1 MNTSEPEGQKK
12 NLQPYLSPI
21 HVWALAFGCAVGWGA
36 FVMPGTIFL
45 PTAGPLGVA
54 IGMAIGAV
62 IMLVI
67 GLNYH
72 YMMNRYPDAGGT
84 YAFGKHV
91 FGYDHGF
98 MGAWFLLLV
107 FVAITWANATALPL
121 VFRNL
126 LGTTFQVGFHYQL
139 AGYDVYLGEVLL
151 SLSAI
156 WIFGCLCMRGGRLA
170 ARLQTLMALLLFG
183 GTFIGFLSAVT
194 ENGFSSLMPE
204 PVFTPDRSPAL
215 AVLAIVAIAP
225 WAFSGFESISNS
237 TEEFRFSPK
246 KTFAIMI
253 AAITTGLFSYV
264 FLSCVAASCIPKV
277 YGSWP
282 YYLHDLG
289 NLTGLAALPTFHA
302 ANVLLGTPGLLIL
315 GLTTIAGIVTGLVGN
330 TIGASRLLY
339 AMARDNLLPA
349 WFSRLNST
357 GTPRNAVLFIM
368 LISLPI
374 PFCGRTAISWIVDI
388 TTIGATIAYAYTSA
402 IAYKSAREAGDS
414 LVQFTGILGSFISAF
429 FFLYFMV
436 PSFLS
441 VGALETESY
450 LILILWSLL
459 GFALFRN
466 VFHRD
471 TENRFGRSTV
481 VWINLIA
488 LLFLTSTLWLRQSI
502 HDTTAHAL
510 KNLDAYYMEELQS
523 HGIRLD
529 ETEEED
535 AGFYLQKQ
543 LNAIGDDMI
552 NRNLLQGVL
561 IAISLFIMF
570 SIFELITQRKKEVE
584 VQKLAAEQSNK
595 AKTTF
600 FFNMSHDIRTP
611 MNAIIG
617 YVELSKRTSGLCNT
631 CPQKNC
637 CDRCVP
643 EKLEGFM
650 GKIDTASHHLLSLI
664 NDILEMSR
672 IENGKLE
679 LDIAESNLV
688 TATDEV
694 YDLFAT
700 QMETKGITFTV
711 DASQVTDKWVMCD
724 AMRLNRVLL
733 NLVSN
738 ACKFTPAGGEV
749 RVTLSETGAASGMGS
764 YELRVK
770 DTGMGMSPEFA
781 ATIFEAYTRDRSVS
795 KIQGTGLGMS
805 ITKRIVDMMGGTIEV
820 KSEQGKGTEFIIHLD
835 FEIARDS
842 AERDSAERD
851 SAERDSAE
859 RDSAGATDFKGI
871 HLLLV
876 EDIDMN
882 RELAT
887 MILTDAG
894 FRVDTAAN
902 GKIAVDKI
910 AVSKPGD
917 YQAILMD
924 VQMPVMNG
932 YDATRAIRALKNP
945 KLASIPI
952 VAMTANA
959 FSEDVQNAKAAG
971 MNGHIAKPL
980 DVPKMMATL
989 SEVLQQRKKEE
1000 TLS

>member
-1 MNTSEPEGQKK
+1 MNTSDPAGQKTS
-12 NLQPYLSPI
+12 LQPYLSPI

-151 SLSAI
+151 SLFAI
-156 WIFGCLCMRGGRLA
+156 WIFGGLCMRGGRLA
-170 ARLQTLMALLLFG
+170 ARFQTLMALLLFG
-183 GTFIGFLSAVT
+183 GIFIGFLSTVSK
-194 ENGFSSLMPE
+194 NGFSSLMPE

-253 AAITTGLFSYV
+253 AAIATSVFSYV
-264 FLSCVAASCIPKV
+264 FLSCSAVSCIPKV

-315 GLTTIAGIVTGLVGN
+315 GLTIIAGIVTGLVGN

-349 WFSRLNST
+349 WFTRLNGT

-459 GFALFRN
+459 GFALFRY

-650 GKIDTASHHLLSLI
+650 GKIDTASQHLLSLI

-820 KSEQGKGTEFIIHLD
+820 KSEQGKGTEFIIHLT
-835 FEIARDS
+835 FEIS
-842 AERDSAERD
+842 RDSAERD

-859 RDSAGATDFKGI
+859 RDSAGAMDFKGI

>member
-151 SLSAI
+151 SLFAI
-156 WIFGCLCMRGGRLA
+156 WIFGGLCMRGGRLA
-170 ARLQTLMALLLFG
+170 ARFQTLMALLLFG
-183 GTFIGFLSAVT
+183 GIFIGFLSTVSK
-194 ENGFSSLMPE
+194 NGFSSLMPE

-253 AAITTGLFSYV
+253 AAIATSVFSYV
-264 FLSCVAASCIPKV
+264 FLSCSAVSCIPKV

-315 GLTTIAGIVTGLVGN
+315 GLTIIAGIVTGLVGN

-349 WFSRLNST
+349 WFTRLNGT

-459 GFALFRN
+459 GFALFRY

-650 GKIDTASHHLLSLI
+650 GKIDTASQHLLSLI

-724 AMRLNRVLL
+724 AKRLNRVLL

-820 KSEQGKGTEFIIHLD
+820 KSEQGKGTEFIIHLT
-835 FEIARDS
+835 FEIS
-842 AERDSAERD
+842 RD

-859 RDSAGATDFKGI
+859 RDSAGAMDFKGI